1 MKNISASND
10 PQQQVHDSN
19 EQLTKAAKL
28 IGAGRELGL
37 DDGETIELK
46 AKTTARQMQR
56 DAYERDKTFR
66 SLKGKEREAYLADLN
81 RQMSAAGVLDMDES
95 DIKSDSEVMR
105 DVGEDFGYSDYAE
118 YEQAQSQGREVS
130 RLYENL
136 QNAKDSLKRETR
148 KRKPNARK
156 VEFLQN
162 KVAQLTDQA
171 KDFGFGMMEFA
182 QEGEPTGEERD
193 LTIERERARRMSVGG
208 KSELTS
214 RGRVIQSVKDL
225 PVQVNGGLRNTTLSQ
240 LRDEENQRQRYRDF
254 IAGQAAAA
262 DVERRFRGDLTDIE
276 IEGQARRAAMA
287 LQNPDAPF
295 KAMVQPEGPVG
306 TDTPAIMDPARM
318 TPTTARSEGKIKA
331 QLTFPANEEGV
342 TWRYEQVPGSN
353 VPNKVLIQPEVTES
367 PTSRARLVPVR
378 NSPGVNTV
386 SPESAAE
393 KVRAELRRK
402 RERGIMGGVDRK
414 RRENAIAYIDKN
426 VMKGAPQ
433 RVVELQPNRG
443 AMGPIVS
450 HSFGKPKAPI
460 FGGQLTGL
468 GKALGVGADMG
479 VKLGNQ
485 RLEYGKAY
493 RVERPDGSFE
503 YVDDRGELLGD
514 LSYNSRPMAQEA
526 SSAELANAPIGGET
540 AEGFIKRLQYD
551 NYGAVSFGDE
561 GVVGNL
567 AEVGKSG
574 GGIPQVDISG
584 SLRGL
589 EASVAKELGLE
600 TPKGIRSAAS
610 LQAAADAI
618 VQQGKEK
625 GVNFF
630 NMIDGKKTIVENP
643 GMQEVFWKLKIA
655 PAQQAAIA
663 NALYQLEASRRQ
675 NVDLDRKEGYFGGGR
690 FAPTDEAGSQYA
702 NLKVRFGED
711 NPGRGGDATKIAK
724 APMSVQAKF
733 RKSLQGDAAKPFVGQ
748 VEGSPARVGDIQ
760 KYQGM
765 DPVQVREFMEG
776 RFRQQAEKEQAQ
788 AAKKGKRFISANDR
802 ISNIRK
808 IRAMQEGNVIADL
821 RGQQMEAEKAS
832 RVRGS
837 GRAVGD
843 SYEGGGKVE
852 LGTPVPPMLR
862 RGPDAI
868 VGNQGDG
875 AGPIFAQVRP
885 TQMSDIKNEVA
896 RKGTIEL
903 LPRPRV
909 KRGFGEAPTEQGP
922 NIEIPA
928 DFKSR
933 AERENSVM
941 KRAMRQLEDYRTNPR
956 YQRGRRIAY
965 GGAGSAA
972 ILAGIL
978 GTRNPEE
985 EEQY

>member
-19 EQLTKAAKL
+19 EQLSKAAKL

-37 DDGETIELK
+37 DDGETIQLK
-46 AKTTARQMQR
+46 AETTARQMQR
-56 DAYERDKTFR
+56 DAYERDKTFE
-66 SLKGKEREAYLADLN
+66 SLKGEEREAYLADLK
-81 RQMSAAGVLDMDES
+81 RQMAAAGVLDMDES

-118 YEQAQSQGREVS
+118 YEQAQSQGREIG

-136 QNAKDSLKRETR
+136 QNAKDSLKRETK

-162 KVAQLTDQA
+162 KVAQLTDRA

-182 QEGEPTGEERD
+182 QEGEPTGEDRD
-193 LTIERERARRMSVGG
+193 ILLERERARRMSIGG

-214 RGRVIQSVKDL
+214 RGRVIQSVQDL

-254 IAGQAAAA
+254 LEGKAAAV
-262 DVERRFRGDLTDIE
+262 DVDRRFRGDLTDIE

-306 TDTPAIMDPARM
+306 TDTPGIMDISRMERKVIVPGDPSRGNDRGRSAVIGLTYPA
-318 TPTTARSEGKIKA
+318 A
-331 QLTFPANEEGV
+331 EEGV

-353 VPNKVLIQPEVTES
+353 VPNKVLIQPEIEES

-386 SPESAAE
+386 TPESAAE
-393 KVRAELRRK
+393 QVRSELRRK

-584 SLRGL
+584 SLGGL

-618 VQQGKEK
+618 VQQGKAK
-625 GVNFF
+625 GTNFF
-630 NMIDGKKTIVENP
+630 NMVDGKKTIVENP

-724 APMSVQAKF
+724 APMPVQAKF

-788 AAKKGKRFISANDR
+788 AAKKGKRFISADDR

-821 RGQQMEAEKAS
+821 RGQQMEAESTAQS
-832 RVRGS
+832 RNQMGTITP
-837 GRAVGD
+837 
-843 SYEGGGKVE
+843 
-852 LGTPVPPMLR
+852 GTPVPPMLR

-885 TQMSDIKNEVA
+885 TQMGDIRNQVA
-896 RKGTIEL
+896 RRGTTEL

-933 AERENSVM
+933 AEREDNVM
-941 KRAMRQLEDYRTNPR
+941 KRTMRQLEDYRTNPR